1 MLSIREAMRDDAP
14 APLGGEGKVV
24 EADETYH
31 GKVDVFGNSPVVR
44 RLLWT
49 NHGLYSEAIRRV
61 ASSSCPAEVTAPGPT
76 E

>member
-1 MLSIREAMRDDAP
+1 
-14 APLGGEGKVV
+14 
-24 EADETYH
+24 
-31 GKVDVFGNSPVVR
+31 VFGNSPVIC